1 MILEHADIRIDP
13 ANAAAFEQ
21 AIERGLNTVIAQA
34 QGYRGAKVRR
44 SIESPGRYILTI
56 FWATLEDHTV
66 GFRGSDA
73 FTAWR
78 AIVGPFFVQPPV
90 VEHFEH
96 VCQAD

>member
-1 MILEHADIRIDP
+1 MILEHADLRIDP

-34 QGYRGAKVRR
+34 QGYRGAKVNR
-44 SIESPGRYILTI
+44 SIESPGRYVLTI

-66 GFRGSDA
+66 GFRESDA

-90 VEHFEH
+90 VEHFGL